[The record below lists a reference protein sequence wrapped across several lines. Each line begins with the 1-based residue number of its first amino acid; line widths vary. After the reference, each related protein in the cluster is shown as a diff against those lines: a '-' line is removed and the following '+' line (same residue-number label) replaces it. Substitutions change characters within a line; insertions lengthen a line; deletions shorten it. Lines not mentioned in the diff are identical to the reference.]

1 MAAKKSPPRRNTDVI
16 RCEKCGEEYSVTY
29 KRCPFCDER
38 PGRSYPAVGGR
49 RARGGGPNPLQ
60 VGGLILTLV
69 LIIAAAA
76 IVFKYVSPFLF
87 AGQTPG
93 SSISSHQS
101 SAPSDGSGSGSQVQV
116 TVNSLTLS
124 RTEVSLRAGE
134 PYQILATTD
143 PEDVEVTWSSSDPSI
158 ATVDEY
164 GNVTNVYTGSDVA
177 TVTITAA
184 AGDQTAQCVVSC
196 TGDGTAA
203 DHEDPNTA
211 TDPDDGQDNNNNS
224 SNTGNNTSSGG
235 AVLAPNTEALIT
247 GATGGLNIRSGP
259 GTNYE
264 TKASTNNGATV
275 VVLEDA
281 GNGWAKIKYSTGGG
295 NYEEGYVMYT
305 YLQAK

>member
-1 MAAKKSPPRRNTDVI
+1 MAAKKAPPRRNTDVI

-38 PGRSYPAVGGR
+38 PGRSYSAVGGK
-49 RARGGGPNPLQ
+49 RARGSGPNPLQ

-87 AGQTPG
+87 GDKRTGG
-93 SSISSHQS
+93 SSVSTSQS
-101 SAPSDGSGSGSQVQV
+101 GNQSGADGDVSQTQV

-124 RTEVSLRAGE
+124 RTDAALRAGE
-134 PYQILATTD
+134 SYQIIATID
-143 PEDVEVTWSSSDPSI
+143 PEEAKVTWSSSDTSI

-184 AGDQTAQCVVSC
+184 AGDKTAQCTVEC
-196 TGDGTAA
+196 TGDGTG
-203 DHEDPNTA
+203 TG
-211 TDPDDGQDNNNNS
+211 TS
-224 SNTGNNTSSGG
+224 SNSGSGTGTTTTTGG
-235 AVLAPNTEALIT
+235 SLAPNTEAVIT

-259 GTNYE
+259 GTDYE
-264 TKASTNNGATV
+264 AKASTTDGATV
-275 VVLEDA
+275 IVLEDA
-281 GNGWAKIKYSTGGG
+281 GNGWTKIKFATGGG
-295 NYEEGYVMYT
+295 NYDEGYVMT
-305 YLQAK
+305 SYLQAK